1 MKTNKLVIIITLII
15 LLISISNLVYAA
27 DEQNK
32 EVSKKVLQSEEKQF
46 LKEIENELELEDGKY
61 TLINYNKI
69 EISSE
74 NYKEGKHT
82 TDIKLLNTN
91 NEDELKEIFD
101 KTYNYKDEKYK
112 GTLYLKDFNIE
123 TINNGYE
130 EYVDTE
136 VESIF
141 NISSNDLYDVSK
153 TKIINGRTYTL
164 VNVDWQVTE
173 TKDVDNTTV
182 PIKYNGIATYQ
193 TIIRNYNTD
202 SYNVSANY
210 VGKLERIDKIY
221 EYILTYEKEHTF
233 PIIPI
238 VLIGAGVF
246 VIAILFILKNNAT
259 IYNITETQSKIKIK
273 TFKIKPNMIL
283 SINSAKIKT
292 NNYIL
297 EIKETKLT
305 SMIDKRIT
313 IKINGSM
320 ISLPITKAKTS
331 FQVY

>member
-1 MKTNKLVIIITLII
+1 MKTNKLVIIFTLII
-15 LLISISNLVYAA
+15 LLISISNLVYA

-32 EVSKKVLQSEEKQF
+32 EITKKVLQSDEKQF
-46 LKEIENELELEDGKY
+46 LEELENEIELEDGKY
-61 TLINYNKI
+61 TLINSNKI
-69 EISSE
+69 ETSSE
-74 NYKEGKHT
+74 NYKKETYT

-101 KTYNYKDEKYK
+101 KKYDYKDEKYK

-136 VESIF
+136 IENIF

-153 TKIINGRTYTL
+153 EKTINGRVYTL
-164 VNVDWQVTE
+164 VNVDWQVIETE
-173 TKDVDNTTV
+173 NVDNTTV
-182 PIKYNGIATYQ
+182 PTKYDGIATYQ
-193 TIIRNYNTD
+193 TIIRTYNSD

-210 VGKLERIDKIY
+210 EGEVERIDKIY
-221 EYILTYEKEHTF
+221 EYILTYQKEYTF
-233 PIIPI
+233 PVISV

-246 VIAILFILKNNAT
+246 AIAILLILNFNNAT
-259 IYNITETQSKIKIK
+259 IYNITEEQKRVKIKS
-273 TFKIKPNMIL
+273 FRVKPNMIL
-283 SINSAKIKT
+283 LINSSKTKT

-297 EIKETKLT
+297 EIKETRLT

-313 IKINGSM
+313 IKINGSS
-320 ISLPITKAKTS
+320 ISLLITKAKTS